1 VEASRSFRVP
11 VGDLAPRSSD
21 TLYLK
26 RQHPLQCYSDSTM
39 TIPMSPPVEAALSA
53 PANGRLVGSVG
64 RRDRKKQATRQALR
78 NAALQLVAEQ
88 GFANVT
94 IEDITEV
101 ADVAPR
107 TFFNYFPSKESAV
120 IGADPERVAL
130 MQVSL
135 IGRPSHESPLE
146 ALRAVLVEYT
156 TAIAGEVDD
165 LGEGREAW
173 FRRFCAVR
181 DDPDLRGAY
190 VAHVSELEG
199 GIVDALSRRLGKDPA
214 RDPYPALV
222 TATVFAAARVAALY
236 WTANGGVDSLH
247 ILTGAAID
255 TLGGG
260 LVDEEV
266 FVVTSPGTSNSKQP
280 AVTRRPPQTWK
291 AGRTK

>member
-1 VEASRSFRVP
+1 MSRSVRAAEP
-11 VGDLAPRSSD
+11 LA
-21 TLYLK
+21 TGGKL
-26 RQHPLQCYSDSTM
+26 
-39 TIPMSPPVEAALSA
+39 AGA
-53 PANGRLVGSVG
+53 VG

-78 NAALQLVAEQ
+78 SAALQLVAER

-130 MQVSL
+130 MRSSL
-135 IGRPSHESPLE
+135 IGRPSNESPLE

-156 TAIAGEVDD
+156 GAIAGELDD

-173 FRRFCAVR
+173 FRRYCAVR

-190 VAHVSELEG
+190 AAHVSELEG
-199 GIVDALSRRLGKDPA
+199 GMVDALSWRLGKDPA

-236 WTANGGVDSLH
+236 WTANGGVDSLEV
-247 ILTGAAID
+247 LTGAAID
-255 TLGGG
+255 TLASGF
-260 LVDEEV
+260 VDEAV
-266 FVVTSPGTSNSKQP
+266 FVVKAARTPNTKEP
-280 AVTRRPPQTWK
+280 TVIAHPRR
-291 AGRTK
+291 GRQARSGQ

>member
-1 VEASRSFRVP
+1 
-11 VGDLAPRSSD
+11 
-21 TLYLK
+21 
-26 RQHPLQCYSDSTM
+26 M
-39 TIPMSPPVEAALSA
+39 TIPMSGVVETAEPAAT
-53 PANGRLVGSVG
+53 PGRLAGAVG

-78 NAALQLVAEQ
+78 NAALQLVAER

-130 MQVSL
+130 MQLSL
-135 IGRPSHESPLE
+135 IGRPSCESPLE

-156 TAIAGEVDD
+156 AAIAGELDD

-173 FRRFCAVR
+173 FRRYCAVR
-181 DDPDLRGAY
+181 EDPDLRGAY
-190 VAHVSELEG
+190 AAYVSELEG

-222 TATVFAAARVAALY
+222 TATVLAAARVAALY
-236 WTANGGVDSLH
+236 WTANGGVDSLDM
-247 ILTGAAID
+247 LTGAAID
-255 TLGGG
+255 TLAGGF
-260 LVDEEV
+260 VDEEV
-266 FVVTSPGTSNSKQP
+266 FVVTRPGRRTASSP
-280 AVTRRPPQTWK
+280 R
-291 AGRTK
+291 